1 MIASMGVAAGS
12 IAPPAGACGWRGD
25 NPAVVRHRSG
35 FSVDDG
41 VGLVEREGIVLGFPS
56 DDLALT
62 SLWEAVVG
70 RPEVRVFERDEKTGK
85 RVLTPQLRHV
95 WSLKNHL
102 GEKRLACVGSTSE
115 DGSP

>member
-1 MIASMGVAAGS
+1 MAR
-12 IAPPAGACGWRGD
+12 PD
-25 NPAVVRHRSG
+25 NPPVVRHRSG
-35 FSVDDG
+35 FSVDDA
-41 VGLVEREGIVLGFPS
+41 VGLVEQEGIVLGFPS

-70 RPEVRVFERDEKTGK
+70 HPEVRVFERDKRTGK